1 MKDSKVFEYVVVY
14 APLDKEGNEVTAP
27 KIVKYGQVLSKNE
40 QKAVMT
46 IARLVPEEF
55 AQHPDFVDILIR
67 PF

>member
-14 APLDKEGNEVTAP
+14 APFDKEGNEVDAP
-27 KIVKYGQVLSKNE
+27 KIVKSGQVMSKNE

-55 AQHPDFVDILIR
+55 ASQPDFVDILIR